1 MYSQITANKRKT
13 WVLVTLFS
21 VLIMLI
27 FVGIGAYARLEIV
40 PTLAVG
46 FVFSIIYSLI
56 AYYVAG
62 NAVLLT
68 HGAKEIDKAN
78 APDLYR
84 MVENLCITSG
94 QPLPKIYVIDDPSA
108 NAFASGRDPE
118 HASVTFTTGILQILD
133 KQELEGVIA
142 HELSHIK
149 NYDIRVMTIVVV
161 LVGLIVLLSDI
172 MMRVGLFGNNRKT
185 PWPLIIAALI
195 LAILSPLIA
204 QLIRLAVSRS
214 REYLADA
221 SGALTTRHPDAL
233 ASALNKLKQS
243 KPLKSANHATAHLF
257 ISNPF
262 GAKDGGKHS
271 WYKNLFSTHPPIDAR
286 IAKLREMGN

>member
-21 VLIMLI
+21 ILIMLI
-27 FVGIGAYARLEIV
+27 FVGFGAYVRAEVI
-40 PTLAVG
+40 PTLITG
-46 FVFSIIYSLI
+46 FVVAVLYSLI
-56 AYYVAG
+56 AYYLSG
-62 NAVLLT
+62 KTVLLA
-68 HGAKEIDKAN
+68 HGAKEISKAN

-84 MVENLCITSG
+84 MVENLCIASG
-94 QPLPKIYVIDDPSA
+94 VPMPKIYVIDDSSA

-118 HASVTFTTGILQILD
+118 HASVTFTTGILNMLD
-133 KQELEGVIA
+133 RQELEGVIA

-161 LVGLIVLLSDI
+161 LVGLVVLLSDI
-172 MMRVGLFGNNRKT
+172 MMHVSFRGSNRKT
-185 PWPLIIAALI
+185 PWPVIVVALI
-195 LAILSPLIA
+195 LALLAPLIA
-204 QLIRLAVSRS
+204 QLIKLAVSRA

-221 SGALTTRHPDAL
+221 SGALITRLPDAL
-233 ASALNKLKQS
+233 ASALAKRKKS

-262 GAKDGGKHS
+262 GAKEDAKRS
-271 WYKNLFSTHPPIDAR
+271 WYKNLFSTHPPLDAR
-286 IAKLREMGN
+286 IAKLREMGR

>member
-1 MYSQITANKRKT
+1 MYSQIAANKRKT

-27 FVGIGAYARLEIV
+27 FVGIGATGNIDPIASVTI
-40 PTLAVG
+40 G
-46 FVFSIIYSLI
+46 FGFSLIYSLI
-56 AYYVAG
+56 AYYVSG
-62 NAVLLT
+62 KAVLLT

-84 MVENLCITSG
+84 MVENLCISSG
-94 QPLPKIYVIDDPSA
+94 LPMPKVYIINDPSA

-118 HASVTFTTGILQILD
+118 HASITFTTGILQILT

-149 NYDIRVMTIVVV
+149 NYDIRVMTVVVV
-161 LVGLIVLLSDI
+161 LVGLIILLADI
-172 MMRVGLFGNNRKT
+172 MLRMSFGGNDRKT
-185 PWPLIIAALI
+185 TWPLIVAALL
-195 LAILSPLIA
+195 LALLSPIIA
-204 QLIRLAVSRS
+204 QLIKLAVSRS

-221 SGALTTRHPDAL
+221 SGALITRHPDAL
-233 ASALNKLKQS
+233 ASALGKLKQS

-262 GAKDGGKHS
+262 GSEAEKKQS

-286 IAKLREMGN
+286 IAKLREMGR